1 MTLLDR
7 ACQAR
12 CDGKMLV
19 LKLRRQPTDAE
30 MKIAA
35 IVVVNG
41 KVVKNQVGRMGPWSE
56 VQKDLGGTPVEV
68 VTL

>member
-12 CDGKMLV
+12 CDGKLLI
-19 LKLRRQPTDAE
+19 LKLRRDPTPSE
-30 MKIAA
+30 MNLAT
-35 IVVVNG
+35 VVVVHGN
-41 KVVKNQVGRMGPWSE
+41 VVKNLVGRTGPWAE